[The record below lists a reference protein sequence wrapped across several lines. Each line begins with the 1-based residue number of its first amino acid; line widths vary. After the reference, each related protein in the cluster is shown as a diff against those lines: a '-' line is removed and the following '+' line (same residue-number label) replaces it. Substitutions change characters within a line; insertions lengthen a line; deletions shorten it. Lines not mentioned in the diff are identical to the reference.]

1 MSISLKLDLAIKAEY
16 WLWAGQL
23 QCLHQL
29 SWIAKL
35 NKTFELIFQEVLP
48 SRNRPA
54 EVGQQKDETL
64 FLITTLIR

>member
-1 MSISLKLDLAIKAEY
+1 MSISLKLDLAIKTEY

-23 QCLHQL
+23 QRLHKL

-35 NKTFELIFQEVLP
+35 NKTFELVFQEVFA

-54 EVGQQKDETL
+54 DQ
-64 FLITTLIR
+64 RA